1 MSKNILSWSLL
12 VLLSFIWGSSFI
24 LMKRGMTALDG
35 TPIFTHTQV
44 AALRMAIASTALLP
58 LTIMAFKKI
67 KNLKKFLLFFIIGMT
82 ANFMPAFLFTYAE
95 TEVSSGFAGM
105 LNSFTPIFTVIISV
119 LIFGQKMKPMQVF
132 GTFVAITGSVL
143 LMFSGYNISFTGSW
157 SHILAIVLAT
167 LFYGI
172 SMNLIKFK
180 LSDFKPM
187 EVTALCYGSFI
198 VPAYFVLFASG
209 THEVIQSSPK
219 AIEGL
224 FFISIL
230 ALVGTA
236 FSGIIFNKLIANST
250 TIFSSS
256 VTYFIPIVAIFIGFL
271 IGENINMNQVGSM
284 AIIIIG
290 VFTVNFF
297 SSKKD
302 INFIKLLKKSR
313 S

>member
-1 MSKNILSWSLL
+1 MSKNLLSWSLL
-12 VLLSFIWGSSFI
+12 ILLSFIWGSSFI

-44 AALRMAIASTALLP
+44 AALRMCIAGTALLP
-58 LTIMAFKKI
+58 FTIMAFRKI
-67 KNLKKFLLFFIIGMT
+67 KSIKKFLLFFLIGMT
-82 ANFMPAFLFTYAE
+82 ANFLPAFLFTYAE

-105 LNSFTPIFTVIISV
+105 LNSFTPVFTVVISV
-119 LIFGQKMKPMQVF
+119 LFFSQRMSRIQIF
-132 GTFVAITGSVL
+132 GTFVAIVGSVL
-143 LMFSGYNISFTGSW
+143 LMFSGYNITFEGSW

-180 LSDFKPM
+180 LKNLTSM
-187 EVTALCYGSFI
+187 EVTSLAFGSFI

-209 THEVIQSSPK
+209 THEVIQNSPK

-224 FFISIL
+224 LFISIL

-236 FSGIIFNKLIANST
+236 FSGIVFNKLIANST

-256 VTYFIPIVAIFIGFL
+256 VTYFIPIVAVFIGFL
-271 IGENINMNQVGSM
+271 IGEDLNMNQVGSM

-290 VFTVNFF
+290 VFTVNYF
-297 SSKKD
+297 SNKRE
-302 INFIKLLKKSR
+302 INFLKLLKKSR
-313 S
+313 

>member
-1 MSKNILSWSLL
+1 MSKNLLSWSLL
-12 VLLSFIWGSSFI
+12 ILLSFIWGSSFI

-35 TPIFTHTQV
+35 TPIFSHTQV
-44 AALRMAIASTALLP
+44 AALRVTIAATALLP
-58 LTIMAFKKI
+58 FTIMAFRKV
-67 KNLKKFLLFFIIGMT
+67 KNFKKFLLFFIIGMT
-82 ANFMPAFLFTYAE
+82 ANFLPAFLFTYAE

-119 LIFGQKMKPMQVF
+119 MFFSQKMTKIQVF
-132 GTFVAITGSVL
+132 GTFVAIVGSFL
-143 LMFSGYNISFTGSW
+143 LMFSGYNITFAGSW

-180 LSDFKPM
+180 LSDFKAM

-198 VPAYFVLFASG
+198 IPAYCVLFASG
-209 THEVIQSSPK
+209 THQVIQNSPK

-236 FSGIIFNKLIANST
+236 FSGVVFNKLIANST

-256 VTYFIPIVAIFIGFL
+256 VTYFIPIVAVFIGFL
-271 IGENINMNQVGSM
+271 VGEDINMNQVGSM
-284 AIIIIG
+284 FIIIIG
-290 VFTVNFF
+290 VFTVNYF
-297 SSKKD
+297 SSRRD
-302 INFIKLLKKSR
+302 INFVKLLKKSR
-313 S
+313 P